1 MRNSTAGMLGG
12 LAAGMIVSGVMT
24 FGRDLGL
31 LQHSLADAAEDWLD
45 DRFDARSRIGE
56 DGAQALEQ
64 ANHLLVSGLF
74 GAAFGLLRPL
84 TKAAPP
90 LAAGALFGAGLY
102 AVAIGKVAP
111 TIKLTRGENREPDG
125 VQAQRLGIHVLFGVV
140 TALATD
146 ALMDRK
152 PEAAPSL

>member
-31 LQHSLADAAEDWLD
+31 LQNSLADAAEDWLD
-45 DRFDARSRIGE
+45 QRFDTRAKVGE
-56 DGAQALEQ
+56 EGTFALEQ

-74 GAAFGLLRPL
+74 GAAFGLTRPL
-84 TKAAPP
+84 TSKVPP

-111 TIKLTRGENREPDG
+111 MIELTRGENREPDHI
-125 VQAQRLGIHVLFGVV
+125 QAQRLGIHVLFGVV

-146 ALMDRK
+146 AMMDRG
-152 PEAAPSL
+152 

>member
-1 MRNSTAGMLGG
+1 MRNSTAGLLGG
-12 LAAGMIVSGVMT
+12 LAAGMVVSGVMT

-45 DRFDARSRIGE
+45 QRFDTRAKVGE
-56 DGAQALEQ
+56 DGTQALEQ

-74 GAAFGLLRPL
+74 GAAFGLTRPL
-84 TKAAPP
+84 TKAIPAI
-90 LAAGALFGAGLY
+90 AAGALFGAGLY

-111 TIKLTRGENREPDG
+111 AIKLTRGENREPDS

-146 ALMDRK
+146 AMMDRDRDR
-152 PEAAPSL
+152 APSG